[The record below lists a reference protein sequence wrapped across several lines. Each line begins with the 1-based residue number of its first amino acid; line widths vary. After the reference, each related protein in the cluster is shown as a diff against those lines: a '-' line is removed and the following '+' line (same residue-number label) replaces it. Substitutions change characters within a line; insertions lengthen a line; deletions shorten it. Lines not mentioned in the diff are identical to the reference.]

1 MTMTIALVNMEG
13 PTIYS
18 SGDTPCYH
26 PRILIEV
33 TKNVRKDHSGLTI
46 PDHIPYLL
54 ISAMFLQQQYHNCL
68 ATAMAQS

>member
-1 MTMTIALVNMEG
+1 MEG

-26 PRILIEV
+26 PTIIIEV
-33 TKNVRKDHSGLTI
+33 TKNVMSVRKDHSGLTI
-46 PDHIPYLL
+46 PDHIPYLR
-54 ISAMFLQQQYHNCL
+54 ISVMFLQQQYHNCL